1 MKSRCNLA
9 VSIVESRHKTRS
21 PMLSELWDYVFPCPS
36 DKSLRSWSYA
46 YENRKPGTS
55 ELKSK
60 LVK

>member
-1 MKSRCNLA
+1 
-9 VSIVESRHKTRS
+9 
-21 PMLSELWDYVFPCPS
+21 MLSELWGYVFPCPS

-60 LVK
+60 LAK